1 MIRFLLAHDLFQ
13 KPGPTFRDHV
23 LAADRHFI
31 LLVAD
36 VLHPGDV
43 FAVERLLGGDMNHAR
58 RRRGAVPVLFVWRNQ
73 DDVASLI
80 SRTFPPQLCTRPA
93 PETTNSV

>member
-1 MIRFLLAHDLFQ
+1 MIKFLLAHDLFR
-13 KPGPTFRDHV
+13 KPVPTPRDHT

-43 FAVERLLGGDMNHAR
+43 LAVERLLGGDMNHAR
-58 RRRGAVPVLFVWRNQ
+58 RRRGAVPVLFVWRNPDNVARFDLAHFPTPALYPARAG
-73 DDVASLI
+73 DD
-80 SRTFPPQLCTRPA
+80 
-93 PETTNSV
+93 E